1 MTEKQ
6 IAELDAKV
14 KMLYFKLNQTDEIVE
29 KRERQ
34 SLERHQSSITS
45 IVTAVDTLK
54 SAVEEKKFTKGESED
69 AIKTW
74 SGEFE
79 KHLEKADQATNRVQ
93 SAIQAID
100 IKEQEKRAFE
110 NHKQQMEFEREILEQ
125 KAEFEKNREQQKA
138 ATQATE
144 ECKSSSAAKLPKL
157 SITKFSGRIEEWLPF
172 WGNLPPK

>member
-6 IAELDAKV
+6 IAQLDTKV

-45 IVTAVDTLK
+45 IVSAVDTLR
-54 SAVEEKKFTKGESED
+54 SAVEVKKFTKGKSED

-74 SGEFE
+74 SGEIK
-79 KHLEKADQATNRVQ
+79 KHLEKGDQDTNRAQ

-100 IKEQEKRAFE
+100 ME
-110 NHKQQMEFEREILEQ
+110 NHKLQMEFERDILGQ

-138 ATQATE
+138 AT
-144 ECKSSSAAKLPKL
+144 
-157 SITKFSGRIEEWLPF
+157 
-172 WGNLPPK
+172 